1 MFRRKSGVV
10 LLVLAMLGTA
20 GAQLPAKGLV
30 IKNTD
35 GLIFIDMGRQDNVM
49 KGDLF
54 DIMDNDVVLH
64 PLSGDTLSV
73 TPRSVGA
80 LKVLQVYPKMSLA
93 ELLHI
98 QGGKDPML
106 MQVAQIHSPDRLV
119 EIERYMKQSTAT
131 ASGVSPRLSLIPG
144 LYQYR
149 MGEKTKG
156 LSLLGL
162 EATALVLGMSY
173 RLSSNDWYAQ
183 YEELGPGLS
192 PTDYDFYY
200 NGASDRRSMSNR
212 LFWLAGA
219 LYAYN
224 LVDVMWMGGNQMPLN
239 ARVERKTDFGLGL
252 SAEGRPMF
260 NLMRRF

>member
-54 DIMDNDVVLH
+54 DIIDNDVVLH

-131 ASGVSPRLSLIPG
+131 ASGRGSQPASTNSCRAASRPSSVASGGATSPLQSAKASRTSSCTNNEALSEVDASLRAT
-144 LYQYR
+144 L
-149 MGEKTKG
+149 TKAA
-156 LSLLGL
+156 
-162 EATALVLGMSY
+162 ATS
-173 RLSSNDWYAQ
+173 
-183 YEELGPGLS
+183 
-192 PTDYDFYY
+192 
-200 NGASDRRSMSNR
+200 
-212 LFWLAGA
+212 
-219 LYAYN
+219 
-224 LVDVMWMGGNQMPLN
+224 
-239 ARVERKTDFGLGL
+239 
-252 SAEGRPMF
+252 
-260 NLMRRF
+260 

>member
-80 LKVLQVYPKMSLA
+80 LKVLQV
-93 ELLHI
+93 
-98 QGGKDPML
+98 
-106 MQVAQIHSPDRLV
+106 
-119 EIERYMKQSTAT
+119 
-131 ASGVSPRLSLIPG
+131 
-144 LYQYR
+144 
-149 MGEKTKG
+149 
-156 LSLLGL
+156 
-162 EATALVLGMSY
+162 
-173 RLSSNDWYAQ
+173 
-183 YEELGPGLS
+183 
-192 PTDYDFYY
+192 
-200 NGASDRRSMSNR
+200 
-212 LFWLAGA
+212 
-219 LYAYN
+219 
-224 LVDVMWMGGNQMPLN
+224 
-239 ARVERKTDFGLGL
+239 
-252 SAEGRPMF
+252 
-260 NLMRRF
+260 

>member
-1 MFRRKSGVV
+1 MFRRKSG
-10 LLVLAMLGTA
+10 LLFLVLAMLGTA
-20 GAQLPAKGLV
+20 GAQMPAKGLV
-30 IKNTD
+30 IKNAD
-35 GLIFIDMGRQDNVM
+35 GLIFIDMGRKDNVM

-54 DIMDNDVVLH
+54 DIIDNEVVLH

-73 TPRSVGA
+73 TPRSVGG
-80 LKVLQVYPKMSLA
+80 LKVPQVYPKMSLV

-98 QGGKDPML
+98 QSGRDPML
-106 MQVAQIHSPDRLV
+106 MQVVQIQRPDRLV
-119 EIERYMKQSTAT
+119 EIERYMKQGMAV
-131 ASGVSPRLSLIPG
+131 ASGASPRLRLVPG

-149 MGEKTKG
+149 KGEKAKG
-156 LSLLGL
+156 LALLGL

-173 RLSSNDWYAQ
+173 RLSGNDWYAQ

-239 ARVERKTDFGLGL
+239 ARVERKTDFGPGL

>member
-54 DIMDNDVVLH
+54 DIIDNDVVLH

-98 QGGKDPML
+98 QGGKDPC
-106 MQVAQIHSPDRLV
+106 
-119 EIERYMKQSTAT
+119 
-131 ASGVSPRLSLIPG
+131 
-144 LYQYR
+144 
-149 MGEKTKG
+149 
-156 LSLLGL
+156 
-162 EATALVLGMSY
+162 
-173 RLSSNDWYAQ
+173 
-183 YEELGPGLS
+183 
-192 PTDYDFYY
+192 
-200 NGASDRRSMSNR
+200 
-212 LFWLAGA
+212 
-219 LYAYN
+219 
-224 LVDVMWMGGNQMPLN
+224 
-239 ARVERKTDFGLGL
+239 
-252 SAEGRPMF
+252 
-260 NLMRRF
+260 

>member
-1 MFRRKSGVV
+1 MFRRKSGVL

-20 GAQLPAKGLV
+20 NAQLPAKGLI
-30 IKNTD
+30 IKNTN

-54 DIMDNDVVLH
+54 DIIDNEVVLH
-64 PLSGDTLSV
+64 PLSGDTLSL
-73 TPRSVGA
+73 TPRSIGA
-80 LKVLQVYPKMSLA
+80 LKVLQVYPKMSLV

-98 QGGKDPML
+98 QVGKDPML
-106 MQVAQIHSPDRLV
+106 MQVAQIQSPDRLM
-119 EIERYMKQSTAT
+119 EIERYMKQSTAV

-162 EATALVLGMSY
+162 EASVLVLGLSY
-173 RLSSNDWYAQ
+173 RFSSNDYYAQ
-183 YEELGPGLS
+183 YEELGPGHS
-192 PTDYDFYY
+192 PSVYDSYY
-200 NGASDRRSMSNR
+200 NDASDRRSMSNR

-224 LVDVMWMGGNQMPLN
+224 LVDVMWMGSNQISLN
-239 ARVERKTDFGLGL
+239 ARVERKTDFALGL
-252 SAEGRPMF
+252 SAEGRPTF
-260 NLMRRF
+260 NLTYRF